1 MQEGENK
8 ILLIPDGDFD
18 FTTADN
24 TFYGYVKVVDDI
36 NEIDIDAIKDE
47 VNQYVPTI
55 QEFID
60 NSGLPS
66 CH

>member
-1 MQEGENK
+1 MIRSK
-8 ILLIPDGDFD
+8 I
-18 FTTADN
+18 T
-24 TFYGYVKVVDDI
+24 VVDDINNADVI
-36 NEIDIDAIKDE
+36 NEIDIDAIKNE